1 MGGSTYG
8 NRIYN
13 HIVKSKKDPEITFLH
28 NYFRGVVH
36 DVSGAEYAM
45 RTVEPDIRYI
55 PVNKL
60 FTSQRTARVEDIE
73 YEQEYERDRSH
84 EQPVN
89 VIKRGG
95 KYILI
100 EGAER
105 VIALKLRGVK
115 RVKARIF
122 DLDKPRT

>member
-1 MGGSTYG
+1 MIGGTYSYK
-8 NRIYN
+8 RYN
-13 HIVKSKKDPEITFLH
+13 HIVENKREPGITYLYQ
-28 NYFRGVVH
+28 YFRGYVKNMG
-36 DVSGAEYAM
+36 DGMYAM
-45 RTVEPDIRYI
+45 RTVEPDIDYI
-55 PVNKL
+55 PINKL

-73 YEQEYERDRSH
+73 YEQEYERDRAH

-122 DLDKPRT
+122 DLDKPKT

>member
-8 NRIYN
+8 NKIYN
-13 HIVKSKKDPEITFLH
+13 HIVKSTKDPEITYLYQ
-28 NYFRGVVH
+28 YFRGYTSS
-36 DVSGAEYAM
+36 VSGAEYAM
-45 RTVEPDIRYI
+45 RTIEPDIRYI
-55 PVNKL
+55 PINKL

-89 VIKRGG
+89 VIKRSGR
-95 KYILI
+95 YILI

-105 VIALKLRGVK
+105 VVALKLRGVK
-115 RVKARIF
+115 RVRARVF